1 MMFPVGG
8 TVGALA
14 LCRCVD
20 RYGIA
25 VILLL
30 ALVGLPVCISLGMPM
45 PALWLYGASFMSGVC
60 VIGSQ
65 FALYAVAG
73 MLYPTMLRSAGVGS
87 AIGIGKL
94 GSVIGSVLGG
104 VLLAMH
110 WPVADL
116 FMNVSGVFIFIALLS
131 VWLGWN
137 RRRAASQSIRV
148 TQRRLPQ
155 PGAAYTGK
163 AVRESTRHSV
173 HGIYPISKAEVRIML
188 SLFQRL
194 QSPSQRFQ
202 RFQRR
207 HGHTGLR
214 TGLVSRADAFGAT
227 DRAAAPAGLR
237 KAISLQQRIAL
248 TMALL
253 AALMIAIGVL
263 GLAGAWRANQA
274 TRDTYENKLTAAVH
288 IGNAELLMARTR
300 LVLGGAM
307 AATDTAR
314 AGEQIRH
321 AADFLKQSD
330 EQWRSF
336 VNEPHEAGEASLID
350 AAGSAATQCV
360 SRCERS
366 STRCGQVTGR
376 LRSGS
381 AYRS

>member
-116 FMNVSGVFIFIALLS
+116 FMNVSGVFIFIALFS

-137 RRRAASQSIRV
+137 RRRAASQSI
-148 TQRRLPQ
+148 
-155 PGAAYTGK
+155 A
-163 AVRESTRHSV
+163 
-173 HGIYPISKAEVRIML
+173 
-188 SLFQRL
+188 
-194 QSPSQRFQ
+194 
-202 RFQRR
+202 
-207 HGHTGLR
+207 
-214 TGLVSRADAFGAT
+214 
-227 DRAAAPAGLR
+227 
-237 KAISLQQRIAL
+237 
-248 TMALL
+248 
-253 AALMIAIGVL
+253 
-263 GLAGAWRANQA
+263 
-274 TRDTYENKLTAAVH
+274 
-288 IGNAELLMARTR
+288 
-300 LVLGGAM
+300 
-307 AATDTAR
+307 
-314 AGEQIRH
+314 
-321 AADFLKQSD
+321 
-330 EQWRSF
+330 
-336 VNEPHEAGEASLID
+336 
-350 AAGSAATQCV
+350 
-360 SRCERS
+360 
-366 STRCGQVTGR
+366 
-376 LRSGS
+376 
-381 AYRS
+381 